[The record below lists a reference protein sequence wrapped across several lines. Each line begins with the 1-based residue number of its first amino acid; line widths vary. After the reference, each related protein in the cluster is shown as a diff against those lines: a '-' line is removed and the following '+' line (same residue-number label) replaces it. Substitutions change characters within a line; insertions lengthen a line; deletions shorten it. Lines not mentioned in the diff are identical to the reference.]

1 MDKIIFIYIMC
12 WLGISHS
19 SMFAAPAICLGLQIL
34 SNQIITSCLKIFPMN
49 ILIMEDAPF

>member
-12 WLGISHS
+12 WLSISHS
-19 SMFAAPAICLGLQIL
+19 SMFAAPGFGLQIL

-49 ILIMEDAPF
+49 ILIMENASF